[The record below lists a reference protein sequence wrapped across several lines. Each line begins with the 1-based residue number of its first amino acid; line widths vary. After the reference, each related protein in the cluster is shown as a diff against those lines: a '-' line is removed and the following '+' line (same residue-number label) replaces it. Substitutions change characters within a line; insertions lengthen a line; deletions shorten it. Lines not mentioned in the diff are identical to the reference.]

1 MPEEFVPGPPPA
13 EQEQEPGG
21 MPYYEATLAQ
31 ASNAGIKAAID
42 HRPTITEQL
51 LHQKA
56 YHEAELERINA
67 ALQHALNNV
76 PTMALLDAIAKTG
89 IHRR

>member
-1 MPEEFVPGPPPA
+1 MPFDDETEKMPEPPSEMPQYSATMAKLNA
-13 EQEQEPGG
+13 EVGG
-21 MPYYEATLAQ
+21 
-31 ASNAGIKAAID
+31 IAAAVE

-56 YHEAELERINA
+56 YHEAELKRINE
-67 ALQHALNNV
+67 ALAHALANV
-76 PTMALLDAIAKTG
+76 PTMALLDSIARTG

>member
-1 MPEEFVPGPPPA
+1 MPDDEKYPEPPQEFPDS
-13 EQEQEPGG
+13 
-21 MPYYEATLAQ
+21 MPQYEATMAKL
-31 ASNAGIKAAID
+31 NAEVGMGISAAVE

-56 YHEAELERINA
+56 YHEAELKRINE
-67 ALQHALNNV
+67 ALGRALENV